1 MRLLR
6 EQFQNKEKR
15 LKENLDKRKKMIDS
29 LKTENE
35 ELRSQVDFYEKMR
48 NKKTNQNSK
57 HSKKPKIQN
66 NHSQDTIS
74 DEEDSHLNNL
84 DIDDIDDKSNN
95 DQESMDDEVDLT
107 EMINNVAQ
115 KKGNKKK
122 ELKKILNIFYKQVQ
136 NPIPSKEKDTLKI
149 NNENYKFNENT
160 HYKKY
165 KFNKNKSKEVV
176 KEEENEGKL
185 YKTFD
190 DGRKEIIFGNGAVKE
205 IMPDNYTI
213 GRFN

>member
-1 MRLLR
+1 MRMLR
-6 EQFQNKEKR
+6 DQFQNKEKR

-48 NKKTNQNSK
+48 HKNANKNSK
-57 HSKKPKIQN
+57 HFKNKPVQDNSSQN
-66 NHSQDTIS
+66 TIS
-74 DEEDSHLNNL
+74 DEDQNHLHDLNV
-84 DIDDIDDKSNN
+84 DDMDHKLND
-95 DQESMDDEVDLT
+95 DQESIDDEVDLT

-185 YKTFD
+185 YKTFA

-205 IMPDNYTI
+205 IMPDNYII
-213 GRFN
+213 GTHN